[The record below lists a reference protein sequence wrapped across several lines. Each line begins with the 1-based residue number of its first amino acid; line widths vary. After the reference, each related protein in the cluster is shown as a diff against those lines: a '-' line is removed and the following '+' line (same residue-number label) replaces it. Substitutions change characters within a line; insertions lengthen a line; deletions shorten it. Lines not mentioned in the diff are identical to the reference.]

1 MGPRARRG
9 YVPVKWVVRVGIV
22 VIGIPSLAIGLL
34 MLGRFRPNRGHIVA
48 EIEIDRPTAQVFPWI
63 SQKDLILKWFGG
75 LSEMAEISPGTN
87 GGKIGERFHLT
98 EFDREEDV
106 KLEMEMTVTDFV
118 PNERL
123 GMEIESVGD
132 PDNGFVET
140 AEYWLKGDDGH
151 TQLTCEIRTKY
162 HGRLPEVFEPFI
174 TAAARKKVQRDLA
187 RLKSLVEAQ

>member
-1 MGPRARRG
+1 M
-9 YVPVKWVVRVGIV
+9 KWVVRVGIV

-140 AEYWLKGDDGH
+140 AEYSLKSDDGH
-151 TQLTCEIRTKY
+151 TQLTCEIHTKY
-162 HGRLPEVFEPFI
+162 HGRLPEVLEPFI
-174 TAAARKKVQRDLA
+174 TAAARKKVERDLA
-187 RLKSLVEAQ
+187 RLKSLAEAQ